1 MELLTKKD
9 YWRYTFILMAGLG
22 ISNIGAWIYLLSLNL
37 LLYDMTGSPLSI
49 VILYT
54 LGPLAALFTN
64 SWSGSMIDRNSKRT
78 LMIVLDVVRALIILL
93 IPFISTVW
101 VIYLTAFLIN
111 IANAMFKP
119 ASMVYITKLIP
130 EEHRKKFNSLYSV
143 MTSGAFLIGP
153 AIAGLLFIVSSP
165 VFALYFTGAA
175 FLLSSIATWFMPE
188 VEQATIPDNNKSSS
202 SLLLVKEDWTLVVEF
217 TRKHIAVFM
226 IYLLFNGTMMVLAT
240 AVDSLEAVFSLE
252 VLHLSNS
259 EYGFLVSIAGA
270 GIAAGSLC
278 NMIYARWFSLFKLMG
293 FGTLFVSGG
302 YVIFA
307 FSANFTL
314 AAIGCFT
321 LAFFISFANTGYLT
335 FYQNNIPAEV
345 MGRVG
350 SIYGLME
357 ALLIIVATL
366 TLGALSELVSVQI
379 AVRAGTLA
387 MVLTAVSLIGYLYLS
402 KGGSSLIKPGQ

>member
-1 MELLTKKD
+1 MEQLTKKD
-9 YWRYTFILMAGLG
+9 HWRYSGILMAGLG

-64 SWSGSMIDRNSKRT
+64 SWSGSMIDRRSKRK
-78 LMIVLDVVRALIILL
+78 LMIALDLIRAIIIAF

-101 VIYLTAFLIN
+101 AIYLTAFMIN

-119 ASMVYITKLIP
+119 ASMVYITRLIP
-130 EEHRKKFNSLYSV
+130 EEHRKKFNALYSAV
-143 MTSGAFLIGP
+143 TSGAFLIGP
-153 AIAGLLFIVSSP
+153 AIAGLLFMISSP
-165 VFALYFTGAA
+165 VFALYFTAAA
-175 FLLSSIATWFMPE
+175 FLLSSAATCFMPE
-188 VEQATIPDNNKSSS
+188 VEEGTNLESEKASF
-202 SLLLVKEDWTLVVEF
+202 SLLLLKKDWLLVGKF
-217 TRKHIAVFM
+217 TRSHMAVMM
-226 IYLLFNGTMMVLAT
+226 IYLLFNGVMMILAT
-240 AVDSLEAVFSLE
+240 AVDSLEAVFSIE
-252 VLHLSNS
+252 VLHLSHS
-259 EYGFLVSIAGA
+259 QYGFLVSIAGA

-307 FSANFTL
+307 FSETFT
-314 AAIGCFT
+314 AAATGCFT

-335 FYQNNIPAEV
+335 FYQNNIPADV

-350 SIYGLME
+350 SIYGLAE
-357 ALLIIVATL
+357 AFLVIMATL
-366 TLGALSELVSVQI
+366 MVGALSEMVSVQI
-379 AVRAGTLA
+379 AVRMGTLA
-387 MVLTAVSLIGYLYLS
+387 MVLLAVALIGYLYLS
-402 KGGSSLIKPGQ
+402 KEGSTLIKQ